1 MGKIITEETKD
12 NVVKLYT
19 KTDTGKSV
27 IMALTGVG
35 RNTFYKIL
43 KERGIPTGKS
53 FNASDIEKAVAMYR
67 SGDTVKE
74 ILEKQESAT
83 EDCIVKLQRER
94 FQEEKKEVAQ
104 GTAISMRK
112 QRIIRIT

>member
-19 KTDTGKSV
+19 KTDAGKSV
-27 IMALTGVG
+27 IMALIGVG
-35 RNTFYKIL
+35 RNTFYNIL

-53 FNASDIEKAVAMYR
+53 FNASDIETAVVMYR

-74 ILEKQESAT
+74 ILEKTGISNKRLYSEI
-83 EDCIVKLQRER
+83 EKER
-94 FQEEKKEVAQ
+94 FQGEKKEVAQ